1 MFDSDRQSA
10 DITLCIFPHLREFI
24 AVDARETRPNG
35 PAVLT
40 LSISNIL
47 GEDFYSSIER
57 DFSKLIRRKDIGFLE
72 LMGIPQQVEA
82 VVRSSS
88 LQRIIAELG
97 INVTADSNDANGT
110 VGVLFFAGSL
120 LEFENSQL
128 SEATVK
134 LFGEKLPTEM
144 LDQLNEQLSELI
156 GKERSALQMA
166 TRQDLSGLIS
176 GTSAAYVPIWE
187 NSGN

>member
-1 MFDSDRQSA
+1 
-10 DITLCIFPHLREFI
+10 
-24 AVDARETRPNG
+24 
-35 PAVLT
+35 
-40 LSISNIL
+40 
-47 GEDFYSSIER
+47 
-57 DFSKLIRRKDIGFLE
+57 
-72 LMGIPQQVEA
+72 MGIPQQVEA

-176 GTSAAYVPIWE
+176 GSSAAYVTIWE